1 MNNKRAL
8 TSVRKLT
15 QAGGVVDY
23 GPDLSRLL
31 VRVMR
36 ALAQGRPVA
45 EEQIGQIITDL
56 GIDRNKANH
65 FLSQVAER
73 DENGNVAG
81 IMGMSLNKTSHRL
94 NLNGTRLYAWCAMDT
109 LFLPA
114 MLDQTVA
121 IESKSPVSRQIV
133 RLTVS
138 PQKVEEFEPAGAVLS
153 FVVVEPDQADM
164 NSVESIWNTFCHHIY
179 FFASRE
185 EAEQWAGGRK
195 DIEILPVEQAYELGK
210 MLASRFLAGSTE
222 QSVL

>member
-8 TSVRKLT
+8 TSMKKLT
-15 QAGGVVDY
+15 EAGGVVDY
-23 GPDLSRLL
+23 GPDLSWLL
-31 VRVMR
+31 VQVMR

-45 EEQIGQIITDL
+45 EEQISQIITDL
-56 GIDRNKANH
+56 GVDRNKANH

-73 DENGNVAG
+73 DESRNVTG

-109 LFLPA
+109 LFIPA
-114 MLDQTVA
+114 ILDQTLT

-133 RLTVS
+133 RLTIS
-138 PQKVEEFEPAGAVLS
+138 PHKVEEFEPAGAVLS
-153 FVVVEPDQADM
+153 FVIVEPEEANM

-185 EAEQWAGGRK
+185 EAEQWAGGSE
-195 DIEILPVEQAYELGK
+195 DIEILPVEQAFELSK
-210 MLASRFLAGSTE
+210 MLSSRFLTGSTE
-222 QSVL
+222 QSVV

>member
-15 QAGGVVDY
+15 EAGGVVDY

-36 ALAQGRPVA
+36 TLAQGSPVA
-45 EEQIGQIITDL
+45 EEQISQIITDL
-56 GIDRNKANH
+56 GVDRIKANH

-73 DENGNVAG
+73 DESGNVAG

-114 MLDQTVA
+114 MLDQTVT

-138 PQKVEEFEPAGAVLS
+138 PQKVEGFEPAGAVLS
-153 FVVVEPDQADM
+153 FVIVEPEEANM

-179 FFASRE
+179 FFASRK
-185 EAEQWAGGRK
+185 EAEKWADGRK
-195 DIEILPVEQAYELGK
+195 DLEILPVEQAYELSK
-210 MLASRFLAGSTE
+210 MLSSRFLAGSTE
-222 QSVL
+222 QSAV

>member
-15 QAGGVVDY
+15 EAGGVVDY

-36 ALAQGRPVA
+36 ALAQGHPVA
-45 EEQIGQIITDL
+45 EEQISQIITDL
-56 GIDRNKANH
+56 GVDRNKANH

-73 DENGNVAG
+73 DESRNVTG

-114 MLDQTVA
+114 MLDQTVT

-138 PQKVEEFEPAGAVLS
+138 PQKMEEFEPADAVLS
-153 FVVVEPDQADM
+153 FIVVEPEEANM

-185 EAEQWAGGRK
+185 EAEQWAGGRR
-195 DIEILPVEQAYELGK
+195 DIEILPVEQAYELSK
-210 MLASRFLAGSTE
+210 LLSSRFLAGSTE
-222 QSVL
+222 QSVV

>member
-8 TSVRKLT
+8 ASVRKLT
-15 QAGGVVDY
+15 DAGGVVDY

-36 ALAQGRPVA
+36 TLAQGHPVA
-45 EEQIGQIITDL
+45 EQQISQIITDL
-56 GIDRNKANH
+56 DIDRNKAIH

-114 MLDQTVA
+114 MLDQTVT
-121 IESKSPVSRQIV
+121 IESKSPISRQIV

-138 PQKVEEFEPAGAVLS
+138 PQQVEQFEPASAVLS
-153 FVVVEPDQADM
+153 FVVVEPEEANM

-179 FFASRE
+179 LFASRE

-195 DIEILPVEQAYELGK
+195 DIEILPVEQAFELGK
-210 MLASRFLAGSTE
+210 MLSSVLLAASSE
-222 QSVL
+222 QSVV